1 MRIKRILAPVICAVN
16 VIGYIITLPVAL
28 FVRFLQKLEEFELP
42 GLFSMGIMLYM
53 IYLSWKEIVVM
64 DGIPALVLIKYF
76 FLFGIVAGTGCAVIG
91 IMLEVLLSL
100 LGPIQTLNINCKSR
114 TMPKQLTLD
123 EYIREMDKVAPYGL
137 VKS

>member
-1 MRIKRILAPVICAVN
+1 MRIKRILDPVICAIN

-42 GLFSMGIMLYM
+42 GLFSMGVMLYM

-100 LGPIQTLNINCKSR
+100 LGPIQSLNINCKSR

-123 EYIREMDKVAPYGL
+123 EYIREMNKVAPYGL

>member
-28 FVRFLQKLEEFELP
+28 FVRFLQKLKEFELP
-42 GLFSMGIMLYM
+42 GLFSLGVMLYM

-76 FLFGIVAGTGCAVIG
+76 FLFGLVAGIGCAAIG

-100 LGPIQTLNINCKSR
+100 LGPIQSLNINCKSR

-137 VKS
+137 VKR

>member
-1 MRIKRILAPVICAVN
+1 
-16 VIGYIITLPVAL
+16 
-28 FVRFLQKLEEFELP
+28 
-42 GLFSMGIMLYM
+42 MGVMLYM

-100 LGPIQTLNINCKSR
+100 LGPIQSLNINCKSR

-123 EYIREMDKVAPYGL
+123 EYIREMNKVAPYGL

>member
-1 MRIKRILAPVICAVN
+1 MRIKRILDPVICTVN

-42 GLFSMGIMLYM
+42 GLFSMGVMLYM

-76 FLFGIVAGTGCAVIG
+76 FLFGIVAGIGCAVIG
-91 IMLEVLLSL
+91 IMLEILLSL
-100 LGPIQTLNINCKSR
+100 LGPIQSLNINCKSR

>member
-1 MRIKRILAPVICAVN
+1 MRIKRILDPVICTVN

-42 GLFSMGIMLYM
+42 GLFSMGVMLYM

-100 LGPIQTLNINCKSR
+100 LGPIQSLNINCKSR

-123 EYIREMDKVAPYGL
+123 EYIREMNKVAPYGL

>member
-28 FVRFLQKLEEFELP
+28 FVRFLQKLKEFELP
-42 GLFSMGIMLYM
+42 GLFSMGVMLYM

-100 LGPIQTLNINCKSR
+100 LGPIQSLNINCKSR

-123 EYIREMDKVAPYGL
+123 EYIREMNKVAPYGL